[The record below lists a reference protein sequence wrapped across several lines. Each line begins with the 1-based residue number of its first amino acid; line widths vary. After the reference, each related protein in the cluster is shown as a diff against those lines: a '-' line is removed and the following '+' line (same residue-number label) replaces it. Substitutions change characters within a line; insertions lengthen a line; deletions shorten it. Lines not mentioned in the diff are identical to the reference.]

1 VLDLAAGREPVV
13 YLSRMAVTDAA
24 RIALWHGDAGYASGD
39 PLVPGSR
46 HRLTMTDAGWT
57 FERSQDRSQ
66 DRS

>member
-1 VLDLAAGREPVV
+1 VADVLDLAGAREPIV

-24 RIALWHGDAGYASGD
+24 RIALWHGDAGYTSGD

-57 FERSQDRSQ
+57 FEQS
-66 DRS
+66 